1 MRRTLLRTAL
11 TTDAAGRAVQLDY
24 YLLTQYAAGLTQY
37 GAEIVM
43 HRGRDAERCAV
54 GCITSL
60 AAAITNIIAALA
72 EGAVTPTSMREVLQD
87 IL

>member
-1 MRRTLLRTAL
+1 MGRKLLRTAL

-24 YLLTQYAAGLTQY
+24 YLITQHVAGLEQY
-37 GAEIVM
+37 GAEVVLR
-43 HRGRDAERCAV
+43 RGPEKERCAV

-60 AAAITNIIAALA
+60 TAVILNIIAALA
-72 EGAVTPTSMREVLQD
+72 EGSVTPTSLREVLQD